1 MDLPI
6 ASRAPTRPALRCHGG
21 KWRLA
26 PFVLAH
32 LPPHRVYVEPF
43 GGAASIL
50 LRKPR
55 SYAEI
60 YNDLDDEVVNLFKVL
75 RDRSRAEE
83 LRRALELTPYART
96 EFVNA
101 YEATEDAI
109 ERARRLVV
117 LSYMGH
123 GSSGVRKHRTG
134 FRGNPMRE
142 RTTAADDWR
151 GFPAALPAII
161 ERLQGVII
169 EHRPAVDVIAK
180 NDQPTTLFYVDPPYL
195 FGTRSPKRKGGDL
208 YHGYRHELNDADH
221 SALLALLV
229 GLKGMVV
236 LSGYPAP
243 LYDDALAGWTRV
255 EAKAFADR
263 GESRTEVLWINP
275 RAATHLRA
283 AGSVLAQAHLF
294 AELAPL
300 ASTAAE

>member
-1 MDLPI
+1 M
-6 ASRAPTRPALRCHGG
+6 SVPTRPALRYHGG

-43 GGAASIL
+43 GGAASVL

-55 SYAEI
+55 AYAEI
-60 YNDLDDEVVNLFKVL
+60 YNDLDDEVVNLFRVL
-75 RDRSRAEE
+75 RDRAQAEE
-83 LRRALELTPYART
+83 LRRALELTPYARV
-96 EFVNA
+96 EFEEA
-101 YEATEDAI
+101 YEPTEDPL

-123 GSSGVRKHRTG
+123 GSSGIRKHRTG

-151 GFPAALPAII
+151 GFPGAVPAIV

-169 EHRPAVDVIAK
+169 EHRPAADIIAR

-195 FGTRSPKRKGGDL
+195 FGTRSPKRKGNDL
-208 YHGYRHELNDADH
+208 YHGYRHELTDDDH
-221 SALLALLV
+221 AALLAQLV
-229 GLKGMVV
+229 ALKGMVV

-243 LYDDALAGWTRV
+243 LYDAALEGWIRV
-255 EAKAFADR
+255 EANAFADR
-263 GESRTEVLWINP
+263 GASRTEVLWVNP
-275 RAATHLRA
+275 RAAAHLRA
-283 AGSVLAQAHLF
+283 SGSVLAQAHLF
-294 AELAPL
+294 AEPDAG
-300 ASTAAE
+300 AAA